1 MINAFFT
8 VVLFRILD
16 FGLSLLPDI
25 SWSVDSGAMSYFI
38 SLLRVVFYLLPMDT
52 VVVIV
57 SIIISFTTW
66 RIIVTLIRTLWD
78 LLPIA

>member
-1 MINAFFT
+1 MINTFIT

-57 SIIISFTTW
+57 SIIVSFTTW
-66 RIIVTLIRTLWD
+66 RIIVSLLRTLWD
-78 LLPIA
+78 VLPIV

>member
-16 FGLSLLPDI
+16 LGLSLLPDI

-38 SLLRVVFYLLPMDT
+38 SLLRVVFYLLPMDI

-66 RIIVTLIRTLWD
+66 RIIVSLIRTLWD